1 MQIGLQRGALLG
13 EIVGAP
19 IENLRDSEMAG
30 SCIETVAAA
39 ITEEA
44 PLAVVQLRIEFAGNL
59 GFAAQG
65 RAAYGGT
72 VNREVD
78 A

>member
-1 MQIGLQRGALLG
+1 
-13 EIVGAP
+13 
-19 IENLRDSEMAG
+19 MAG
-30 SCIETVAAA
+30 SCIETVADADA
-39 ITEEA
+39 INEEA
-44 PLAVVQLRIEFAGNL
+44 PLAVLQLRIEFAGNL